1 LTKFRAELPFE
12 RPARPEEGNF
22 MRLARIFVFCS
33 FSLFSLSSASAAD
46 QALIDA
52 AKKEGSVT
60 WYTTLTINQLGR
72 PLAEAFEK
80 KYGIKVDMTRADSA
94 EVALRL
100 HNEAQAGKV
109 RADVFDGSTGTASL
123 KKEGVVMRW
132 LPDAARRF
140 PKELVDADGYWI
152 AHRLIVLTTGY
163 NTELLPKAKAPRTW
177 DDLLDPQ
184 WQGKMAWGAN
194 VSSSAAPGFIGLVLA
209 ERGEQQGMDYLRRL
223 AKQNIAGLKIAA
235 RSVLD
240 QVIAGEYAI
249 ALQIFDDNVVI
260 SRRAGAPVD
269 WVPMNPALAVLSVI
283 SVTQNAPHP
292 NAGKLLVDFVV
303 GPEGQTIARDN
314 DYLPVDPDIAPR
326 DPYVRP
332 DGKTFRAI
340 YMTPEKVEEELPKWM
355 QIYDELFR

>member
-1 LTKFRAELPFE
+1 MPISRVFICCLLPLV
-12 RPARPEEGNF
+12 A
-22 MRLARIFVFCS
+22 
-33 FSLFSLSSASAAD
+33 LSSARAAD

-52 AKKEGSVT
+52 AKKEGQVT
-60 WYTTLTINQLGR
+60 WYTTLTLDQLGR
-72 PLAEAFEK
+72 PLADAFEK
-80 KYGIKVDMTRADSA
+80 KYGIKVNVTRADSA

-109 RADVFDGSTGTASL
+109 QADVFDGSTGTASL
-123 KKEGVVMRW
+123 KKEGVVLKW
-132 LPDAARRF
+132 LPDAAKKF

-163 NTELLPKAKAPRTW
+163 NTELVPKANVPNSW

-184 WQGKMAWGAN
+184 WRGKMVWGSN

-209 ERGEQQGMDYLRRL
+209 ERGEAQGMDYLRRL
-223 AKQNIAGLKIAA
+223 AKQNITGLKMAA

-260 SRRAGAPVD
+260 SRRQGAPVD
-269 WVPMNPALAVLSVI
+269 WVAMNPALAVLSVI
-283 SVTQNAPHP
+283 SVTQNGPHP
-292 NAGKLLVDFVV
+292 NAGKLLEDFVV

-314 DYLPVDPDIAPR
+314 DYLPVDPAIAPR

-340 YMTPEKVEEELPKWM
+340 YMTPEKVEEDLPKWM
-355 QIYDELFR
+355 KIYEDLFR